1 MNEGLVFAQFGL
13 LATLGV
19 QVFNRWPN
27 IRFDNFSAGLLT
39 LGIVLTVW
47 TLMSNRVGNFRIVP
61 EPKEGG
67 HLITHGPYRYIRHPM
82 YTCLLLFAVTAVLI
96 IDGWWAWFNW
106 LSLLLVLVFKAVIEE
121 GYLKKHYGSYA
132 NYMKHTKRFV
142 PWVI

>member
-13 LATLGV
+13 LATLAI
-19 QVFNRWPN
+19 QVYNRWPQVSL
-27 IRFDNFSAGLLT
+27 DNLSAGLLT

-47 TLMSNRVGNFRIVP
+47 TLTANRVGNFRIVP

-67 HLITHGPYRYIRHPM
+67 QLITHGPYHYIRHPM
-82 YTCLLLFAVTAVLI
+82 YTSLLLFAMVAVII

-121 GYLKKHYGSYA
+121 GYLTKHFKDYA
-132 NYMKHTKRFV
+132 QYMKQTKRFV